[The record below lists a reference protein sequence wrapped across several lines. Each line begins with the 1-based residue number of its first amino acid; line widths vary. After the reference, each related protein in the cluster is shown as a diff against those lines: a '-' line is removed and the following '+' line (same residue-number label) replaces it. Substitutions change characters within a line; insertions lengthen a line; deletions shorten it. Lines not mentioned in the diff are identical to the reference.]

1 MPGLPEPPPGRLSR
15 VTIPIAC
22 SLTQPAARTQLDE
35 WRELLDAAV
44 VRRHRISA
52 GRLELDLDPAFR
64 PLDDLV
70 QLARREA
77 ACCTFFNFSLTIDAE
92 LLTFVIEVP
101 PEAEGVLDQ
110 FG

>member
-1 MPGLPEPPPGRLSR
+1 M
-15 VTIPIAC
+15 TIPIAC

-52 GRLELDLDPAFR
+52 GRLELELDPAFR
-64 PLDDLV
+64 RVDDLV

>member
-1 MPGLPEPPPGRLSR
+1 M
-15 VTIPIAC
+15 TIPIAC
-22 SLTQPAARTQLDE
+22 SLTPSAARSQLDE

-44 VRRHRISA
+44 VRRRRISA
-52 GRLELDLDPAFR
+52 GRLELDIDPAFR

-70 QLARREA
+70 GLARREA
-77 ACCTFFNFSLTIDAE
+77 ACCGFFAFSLAIDAE

-101 PEAEGVLDQ
+101 PGAEAVLDQ

>member
-1 MPGLPEPPPGRLSR
+1 

-22 SLTQPAARTQLDE
+22 SLTQPAARAQLDE
-35 WRELLDAAV
+35 WQELLDAAV
-44 VRRHRISA
+44 VRRHRISG
-52 GRLELDLDPAFR
+52 GRLELELDPTFR
-64 PLDDLV
+64 GLDDLV

-77 ACCTFFNFSLTIDAE
+77 ACCTFFDFSLTIGAE